1 MCLFKITIQKNNQ
14 LSFVMPCTIR
24 KQCKFEENVNFEQNF
39 NIENVNEKDEDE
51 ADSLE
56 VFLSTFRDINPYP
69 KDIKKNFKISVDIK
83 YVSTSEKLREKEL
96 ELSTIVAMCELK
108 RLQHMCIKKN

>member
-1 MCLFKITIQKNNQ
+1 
-14 LSFVMPCTIR
+14 MPCTRR
-24 KQCKFEENVNFEQNF
+24 KQCKFQENVNFEQNV
-39 NIENVNEKDEDE
+39 NPENVNKENVNEKKVEDE
-51 ADSLE
+51 VDSLE
-56 VFLSTFRDINPYP
+56 VFLSTFQDDNPYP
-69 KDIKKNFKISVDIK
+69 EDIKKNFKISVDIK